1 MTAIIHDPSTISKT
15 DLLGC
20 DTQEPQFNYNIQGL
34 IFQSKD
40 VIQ

>member
-1 MTAIIHDPSTISKT
+1 MTAIINDPSTIFKT

-20 DTQEPQFNYNIQGL
+20 YQEPQFNYNIQGL
-34 IFQSKD
+34 IFQPKD